1 MTNFSEMTP
10 CRSTIGGPSSRSRL
24 AATVIYLSIHTA
36 LAFSPAPSTPSSRI
50 PHHGNS
56 FSHLGI
62 HQKMPFHAVHFR
74 EGVVDAEKEL
84 DSDYSVGTKIEPTA
98 AMQQTRPSMSKSNS
112 SNGSAMINDSQASK
126 ITQSV
131 KMNTVR
137 NGETKDINSEDAS
150 DASNLNKANN
160 INRANGTN
168 KKLNNNSNS
177 KSAQRLVKAK
187 RLLEMAQVSPS
198 QRLEMEEAQ
207 KISQFNS
214 TSGNDD
220 VNNNDDTTVVS
231 MGSYSMRFGGYGSLE
246 EEIEQQGLYEL
257 RMADTFDSVDNLV
270 DSKSLL
276 PGGRWVNANSGDT
289 NGATT
294 TAANGDGIIG
304 SSSSINK
311 DTTSSSSQIEQS
323 SGQAV
328 VALPTVRYDPIAA
341 EKLLFLQPAKWL
353 VRNVQIAL
361 PFGIWVAGVVTDTV
375 LAREKLNRTNRAK
388 QLNDIIASLGP
399 AIIKAG
405 QALASRPDLLP
416 SEYLNELQKLQDDVP
431 TFSNEIAFKIVEEEL
446 KQKFG
451 DVFELV
457 EPEPVAAASIGQ
469 VYKGR
474 LLKNGQTVAIKIQR
488 PKTEQIVALDLYVLR
503 WWGGVYNGIFRLLG
517 RDIDL
522 QSVMDDFGT
531 LLYAEIDY
539 VAEAAN
545 ARRFSELYAQ
555 DVAIA
560 NVFVPKVYSE
570 LTTRKVLTMEWVD
583 GFRLTDRES
592 LELYNLDRAK
602 LVDTLVQCSLRQ
614 IMENG
619 FFHADPHAGN
629 LLATPDG
636 RLCYLDFGMMS
647 YAAAAQ
653 RNGFLL
659 AVVHIVN
666 RDWGALVSVYQK
678 LGFIPYGTDVKPIED
693 ALEAALPD
701 VLNTDISELNF
712 KNVVGKLGDIMYKY
726 PFSLPPFYISIIRCL
741 GVLEGLAIQVDPK
754 ARIISE
760 AYPYVA
766 NRVLTDDSQEELRE
780 ALRRLIFTT
789 DGHIRWSRLESLLD
803 EAKESTGFDVVLAV
817 DKLVDYVISSEGEEL
832 LNDIADQIVVEA
844 DSLGHETLIYITKAA
859 GALAIRDEQG
869 AAKALRSLVRLLQS
883 NGDIQSEEQEAGQNT
898 SSPATAGIAKILNS
912 VTETLPEPTAA
923 MQRTWKLG
931 LLLGTRGASSLAA
944 ASNNNNAAANTANT
958 ISKFVPL
965 VRKLSQEPRV
975 TKKANEVVARLGERL
990 VSRGL
995 RAAFGLPPP
1004 VFDLSES
1011 VTNGKM

>member
-1 MTNFSEMTP
+1 
-10 CRSTIGGPSSRSRL
+10 
-24 AATVIYLSIHTA
+24 
-36 LAFSPAPSTPSSRI
+36 
-50 PHHGNS
+50 
-56 FSHLGI
+56 
-62 HQKMPFHAVHFR
+62 
-74 EGVVDAEKEL
+74 
-84 DSDYSVGTKIEPTA
+84 
-98 AMQQTRPSMSKSNS
+98 
-112 SNGSAMINDSQASK
+112 
-126 ITQSV
+126 
-131 KMNTVR
+131 
-137 NGETKDINSEDAS
+137 
-150 DASNLNKANN
+150 
-160 INRANGTN
+160 
-168 KKLNNNSNS
+168 
-177 KSAQRLVKAK
+177 
-187 RLLEMAQVSPS
+187 
-198 QRLEMEEAQ
+198 
-207 KISQFNS
+207 
-214 TSGNDD
+214 
-220 VNNNDDTTVVS
+220 
-231 MGSYSMRFGGYGSLE
+231 
-246 EEIEQQGLYEL
+246 
-257 RMADTFDSVDNLV
+257 
-270 DSKSLL
+270 
-276 PGGRWVNANSGDT
+276 
-289 NGATT
+289 
-294 TAANGDGIIG
+294 
-304 SSSSINK
+304 
-311 DTTSSSSQIEQS
+311 
-323 SGQAV
+323 
-328 VALPTVRYDPIAA
+328 
-341 EKLLFLQPAKWL
+341 
-353 VRNVQIAL
+353 
-361 PFGIWVAGVVTDTV
+361 
-375 LAREKLNRTNRAK
+375 
-388 QLNDIIASLGP
+388 
-399 AIIKAG
+399 
-405 QALASRPDLLP
+405 
-416 SEYLNELQKLQDDVP
+416 
-431 TFSNEIAFKIVEEEL
+431 
-446 KQKFG
+446 
-451 DVFELV
+451 
-457 EPEPVAAASIGQ
+457 
-469 VYKGR
+469 
-474 LLKNGQTVAIKIQR
+474 
-488 PKTEQIVALDLYVLR
+488 
-503 WWGGVYNGIFRLLG
+503 
-517 RDIDL
+517 
-522 QSVMDDFGT
+522 MDDFGT

-560 NVFVPKVYSE
+560 DVFVPKVYSE

-592 LELYNLDRAK
+592 LEAYNLDGAK

-789 DGHIRWSRLESLLD
+789 DGRIRWSRLESLLD

-832 LNDIADQIVVEA
+832 LNDIADQIVAEA
-844 DSLGHETLIYITKAA
+844 DSLGHETLIYITEAA

-869 AAKALRSLVRLLQS
+869 AAKALRSLVELLQN
-883 NGDIQSEEQEAGQNT
+883 NGDEQSEEQEAGQNT
-898 SSPATAGIAKILNS
+898 PSPATAGISKILNS

-1004 VFDLSES
+1004 VFDMAES
-1011 VTNGKM
+1011 VANGKM

>member
-1 MTNFSEMTP
+1 MV
-10 CRSTIGGPSSRSRL
+10 L
-24 AATVIYLSIHTA
+24 LSITLHAAAAFGPAHHA
-36 LAFSPAPSTPSSRI
+36 LRSIGRHGVKQGSRNRM
-50 PHHGNS
+50 P
-56 FSHLGI
+56 I
-62 HQKMPFHAVHFR
+62 HKHYFR
-74 EGVVDAEKEL
+74 EGVIDTDADRTVAAKK
-84 DSDYSVGTKIEPTA
+84 GPNT
-98 AMQQTRPSMSKSNS
+98 AMQQAQVRRSNANS
-112 SNGSAMINDSQASK
+112 SNDSSAMIKNYQVPEN
-126 ITQSV
+126 I
-131 KMNTVR
+131 NNIRINNIR
-137 NGETKDINSEDAS
+137 NGKRTEINPKEPTLDAANQVNDNQVNGANKLINSD
-150 DASNLNKANN
+150 
-160 INRANGTN
+160 I
-168 KKLNNNSNS
+168 NS
-177 KSAQRLVKAK
+177 KSAQRLLKAK

-198 QRLEMEEAQ
+198 QRLEMEEAR
-207 KISQFNS
+207 KSSQSATANRAFNS
-214 TSGNDD
+214 TNGNDM
-220 VNNNDDTTVVS
+220 NDDSTVVA

-246 EEIEQQGLYEL
+246 EELEQQGVYEL
-257 RMADTFDSVDNLV
+257 RMADTFDSVDNPV

-276 PGGRWVNANSGDT
+276 PGGRWVNTNSGHNGVAVSGNVDGSFLPDKKGEQ
-289 NGATT
+289 GATL
-294 TAANGDGIIG
+294 NRSF
-304 SSSSINK
+304 SS
-311 DTTSSSSQIEQS
+311 DMEQPS
-323 SGQAV
+323 RQ
-328 VALPTVRYDPIAA
+328 VAEPLVRYDPIAA

-353 VRNVQIAL
+353 VRNVQIAF
-361 PFGIWVAGVVTDTV
+361 PFGFWLAGVVLDTV
-375 LAREKLNRTNRAK
+375 LGCEKPNRTHRAK
-388 QLNDIIASLGP
+388 QLNSIIASLGP

-431 TFSNEIAFKIVEEEL
+431 TFNNDIAFRIVEEEL

-451 DVFELV
+451 GVFELV

-488 PKTEQIVALDLYVLR
+488 PNTEEIVALDLYVLR

-522 QSVMDDFGT
+522 QSVMDDFGN

-560 NVFVPKVYSE
+560 DVFVPKVYSE

-583 GFRLTDRES
+583 GFRLTDREN
-592 LELYNLDRAK
+592 LEAYNLDREK

-629 LLATPDG
+629 LLATKEG

-666 RDWGALVSVYQK
+666 RDWGELVRVYQK
-678 LGFIPYGTDVKPIED
+678 LGFIPDGTDVKPIED

-712 KNVVGKLGDIMYKY
+712 KNVVGKLGDIMYTY

-803 EAKESTGFDVVLAV
+803 EAKESSGFDVVLAI
-817 DKLVDYVISSEGEEL
+817 DKLVDYVISSEGEDF

-844 DSLGHETLIYITKAA
+844 DSLGHDTLIYITKAA
-859 GALAIRDEQG
+859 SALAIQDERG
-869 AAKALRSLVRLLQS
+869 AAKALRSFVELLQ
-883 NGDIQSEEQEAGQNT
+883 NNVDEQSEEQGAGQD
-898 SSPATAGIAKILNS
+898 SPSPVTTGIAKLIDS
-912 VTETLPEPTAA
+912 ITETLPEPTPV
-923 MQRTWKLG
+923 MQRTWKIG
-931 LLLGTRGASSLAA
+931 LLLGTQGASSLT
-944 ASNNNNAAANTANT
+944 ASTKNSNAAVST
-958 ISKFVPL
+958 ISKFIPL

-975 TKKANEVVARLGERL
+975 TSKANEVVARLGERL

-995 RAAFGLPPP
+995 RAAFGLAPP
-1004 VFDLSES
+1004 VFETAES
-1011 VTNGKM
+1011 G

>member
-1 MTNFSEMTP
+1 MTP
-10 CRSTIGGPSSRSRL
+10 CHSPPTPG
-24 AATVIYLSIHTA
+24 LSLTMVLLLLNTAA
-36 LAFSPAPSTPSSRI
+36 LAFSPPAPATATSSRLF
-50 PHHGNS
+50 PHQQQTRS
-56 FSHLGI
+56 SRQL
-62 HQKMPFHAVHFR
+62 QELYFR
-74 EGVVDAEKEL
+74 EGVDDNDATEKTLDPPEL
-84 DSDYSVGTKIEPTA
+84 TATAVVGRRPHAEDELRTATDAFNA
-98 AMQQTRPSMSKSNS
+98 AMEQEQARSTQTAPHDHDSVSNDS
-112 SNGSAMINDSQASK
+112 SNHINMKNEKKMNASPDKLTLEEAKENDDQSSSSTASK
-126 ITQSV
+126 QV
-131 KMNTVR
+131 
-137 NGETKDINSEDAS
+137 IN
-150 DASNLNKANN
+150 K
-160 INRANGTN
+160 TT
-168 KKLNNNSNS
+168 NS
-177 KSAQRLVKAK
+177 KSAQRLLKAK

-198 QRLEMEEAQ
+198 QRLDQ
-207 KISQFNS
+207 SQS
-214 TSGNDD
+214 TPPTTTTSAAATASTPNNGN
-220 VNNNDDTTVVS
+220 VMNDDTTPNTVVP

-246 EEIEQQGLYEL
+246 EELEQQGLYDL

-276 PGGRWVNANSGDT
+276 PGGRWVETG
-289 NGATT
+289 NGVATS
-294 TAANGDGIIG
+294 NEVGSG
-304 SSSSINK
+304 SSSSPL
-311 DTTSSSSQIEQS
+311 SSKGEEQS
-323 SGQAV
+323 ATTDAYAG
-328 VALPTVRYDPIAA
+328 VAEPLVRYDPIAA
-341 EKLLFLQPAKWL
+341 EKVLFIQPTKWL

-361 PFGIWVAGVVTDTV
+361 PFGLWVAGVASDTV
-375 LAREKLNRTNRAK
+375 FGMEKANRTKRAK
-388 QLNDIIASLGP
+388 QLLNIIAGLGP

-405 QALASRPDLLP
+405 QALSSRPDLLP
-416 SEYLNELQKLQDDVP
+416 SEYLDELQKLQDDVP
-431 TFSNEIAFKIVEEEL
+431 TFSNDIAFRIVEEEL

-488 PKTEQIVALDLYVLR
+488 PNTEEIVALDLYVLR
-503 WWGGVYNGIFRLLG
+503 WWGGVYNEIFKLLG
-517 RDIDL
+517 RDINL

-560 NVFVPKVYSE
+560 DVFVPKVYSE

-583 GFRLTDRES
+583 GFRLTDSDS
-592 LELYNLDRAK
+592 LEAFNLDRKK

-629 LLATPDG
+629 LLATKDG

-647 YAAAAQ
+647 YAGPAQ

-666 RDWGALVSVYQK
+666 RDWGELVRVYQK
-678 LGFIPYGTDVKPIED
+678 LGFIPEGTDVTPIEL
-693 ALEAALPD
+693 ALENALPD
-701 VLNTDISELNF
+701 VLNSDITELNF
-712 KNVVGKLGDIMYKY
+712 KKVVGKLGDIMYTY

-789 DGHIRWSRLESLLD
+789 DGHIRWSRVESLLD
-803 EAKESTGFDVVLAV
+803 EAKESSGFDVVQAL
-817 DKLVDYVISSEGEEL
+817 DKLVDYVISSEGESL
-832 LNDIADQIVVEA
+832 LNDIADQIVLEA
-844 DSLGHETLIYITKAA
+844 DSLGKDTVIYITKAA
-859 GALAIRDEQG
+859 GALAVNDDRA
-869 AAKALRSLVRLLQS
+869 AAKALRSLVELLQ
-883 NGDIQSEEQEAGQNT
+883 NNNDKQWEEQQAGSDA
-898 SSPATAGIAKILNS
+898 SSATTGITKVLKDLG
-912 VTETLPEPTAA
+912 ETLPEPTPA
-923 MQRTWKLG
+923 MQRTMKLG
-931 LLLGTRGASSLAA
+931 LLLGTKGASSLAA
-944 ASNNNNAAANTANT
+944 ATNSNNVAADTANT
-958 ISKFVPL
+958 IQKFIPL

-975 TKKANEVVARLGERL
+975 TRKANEVVARLGERL

-1004 VFDLSES
+1004 VFPSLES
-1011 VTNGKM
+1011 VPSATKSE